1 MQLAVCG
8 SGGDPNCYGTNTTIG
23 GRKTARRK
31 TARRKTARRSRRG
44 GARRSRRR
52 GVRGGRQNNMGFSQM
67 PVHQMPWVR
76 QYRGGGNASEFLPAV
91 CGEGGLDC

>member
-8 SGGDPNCYGTNTTIG
+8 PGGNLNCFGGTNTVAG
-23 GRKTARRK
+23 GRKTARRS
-31 TARRKTARRSRRG
+31 RRSRRSRRG

-52 GVRGGRQNNMGFSQM
+52 SGRGGSRQSNMAYRQM
-67 PVHQMPWVR
+67 PQPVNMLM
-76 QYRGGGNASEFLPAV
+76 GGGNASEFLPAV